1 MSKTIRSVRSV
12 KPRNIYNVALE
23 RVLGFTATNNCSIA
37 LDTKNST
44 VFYTAGCV
52 VVGES
57 CISNFQFIVQ
67 SPSRKSLTCLDVSSD
82 GKYIITGESG
92 HQPMVRVWSRADGHQ
107 LGALASHHFR
117 ISSVRFSP
125 GPATYIISVG
135 CQEDQTICVWD
146 RTQFQKVACAK
157 VSAKVN
163 AVAFANDGEYF
174 VTVGIRHVRFWYL
187 EEKKRSKVKETQPLK
202 GRNAVLGDILHNTFT
217 DVCCCLD
224 PGESGGVP
232 KILTLVLS
240 QAGQLLQINSS
251 RCVTKWVDLK
261 VTNAACLA
269 LSRQVVAVGCAS
281 GVCLLFSAVTLRFI
295 TRVPLPHP
303 LGACIASSKI
313 GTPFSAPGSGD
324 DVSFAEVAAIKFDL
338 NKGLLICMYADHSL
352 YCWDVSNLKSITR
365 RFAHFYHSRAVCGGS
380 ITSTSSAT
388 STLLSTPDE
397 TDLGRWAPA
406 TDPAVSSLHVEHFAT
421 CSDDDTVRIW
431 TFPVNRSTL
440 KGVELFPDGMEEVS
454 ILYTDSKYTNLC
466 SDERLTNGFGP
477 SYFGQGSML
486 NFSAPGSPSPLRQ
499 VSSYRWNSN
508 ANIAV
513 HQNGAGYGLRSLVI
527 SPHAR
532 HLAVGNRSG
541 QLMIYD
547 FNTFK
552 LLHSIRAHDAEILS
566 ITYFESKLIPG
577 MSLLC
582 TSSRDRVIHVFA
594 PQQDYSRVQTLADH
608 SGIVNSALFYE
619 CEENRSIYLISC
631 GADRSLLF
639 RILSTDP
646 ESQTARFVI
655 EHHVSVTH
663 SYACATV
670 VGPSIL
676 SPPSPAGGVTRV
688 RTRARHYLAVA
699 CQGRQLRLY
708 QITKAR
714 QLFHYRASTSEDGSP
729 VCCAADP
736 TSTLIATAGSDKQIN
751 LFHLF
756 TGEHVTTLYGHA
768 DIVMG
773 LIFLPDL
780 RHLVSLSCDSCI
792 FIWRLPPE
800 LTALMQDRQQRIA
813 AALANTLSVESP
825 SLESP
830 SLLNGSPISSSNGL
844 ESKSLVESTEFCSN
858 EADLPS
864 WAREKQQHPN
874 SDTEPSRHKRTTL
887 GRTAKRSLTTDLS
900 NPVTAAAVA
909 AMPHV
914 SRSNSDLKRTL
925 LASRRLRNHTGGN
938 RLSEYLSRGGSLS
951 RLSSASRGRR
961 DGGGVESDVEGIL
974 NRSPSPKMASSAIFP
989 RWASSVVDVNEE
1001 SPFEPP
1007 PVDRNNQSPDL
1018 IETNLSLTTSLS
1030 TDILSNIDD
1039 LPIKHHSNNG
1049 LMSRSQIDDY
1059 CPKLSR
1065 VEELYDNEMD
1075 LLTHESAPQ
1084 KRPNALTIRGK
1095 TSARASWL
1103 EQDAEGVTS
1112 ARNQEDDLPLTE
1124 EPVVFRHPHSTMTH
1138 SRSSDDSLVNPVSST
1153 SESVS
1158 ALSLLYSV
1166 REALDAAVEQL
1177 ATTDDN
1183 AISDSREFFRT
1194 HLEWRVSR
1202 LRNIL
1207 RVEPPISSSIHSG
1220 ISSTTIEQQQ
1230 NVEGTAVVNQLIER
1244 LMPSIRTAM
1253 TETLTA
1259 TATSEQVAD
1268 RKSLKVSADPLP
1280 AE

>member
-1 MSKTIRSVRSV
+1 MSKTIRSGRTV
-12 KPRNIYNVALE
+12 KPRNTYNVVLE
-23 RVLGFTATNNCSIA
+23 RVLGFTAANNCSVA
-37 LDTKNST
+37 LDVKNSA

-67 SPSRKSLTCLDVSSD
+67 SPARKSLTCLDVSPD

-92 HQPMVRVWSRADGHQ
+92 HQPMVRLWNRTDGHQ

-125 GPATYIISVG
+125 GPATYIVSVG

-146 RTQFQKVACAK
+146 RTQLQKVACAK
-157 VSAKVN
+157 VSARVN
-163 AVAFANDGEYF
+163 AVAFANDGEFF

-187 EEKKRSKVKETQPLK
+187 EVKKRPKVKETQPLK
-202 GRNAVLGDILHNTFT
+202 GRNAVLGDMLHNTFT

-232 KILTLVLS
+232 QILTLVLS

-261 VTNAACLA
+261 VSRAACLA

-295 TRVPLPHP
+295 ARVPLPHP
-303 LGACIASSKI
+303 LGTCVASSKI
-313 GTPFSAPGSGD
+313 GTPFLASGSGD
-324 DVSFAEVAAIKFDL
+324 EVSYPEVAATKLDL

-380 ITSTSSAT
+380 IASTSST
-388 STLLSTPDE
+388 PSTLPSTPDE
-397 TDLGRWAPA
+397 TDLGRWAPV
-406 TDPAVSSLHVEHFAT
+406 TDPGASALHVEHFAT

-431 TFPVNRSTL
+431 AFPVNRSTL
-440 KGVELFPDGMEEVS
+440 KSNELFPDGMEEIS
-454 ILYTDSKYTNLC
+454 ILYTDPNYANLC
-466 SDERLTNGFGP
+466 SDERGTNGFGP
-477 SYFGQGSML
+477 SYFGQGSTL
-486 NFSAPGSPSPLRQ
+486 NLSAPGSPSPMRQ
-499 VSSYRWNSN
+499 SSSSRWSSN
-508 ANIAV
+508 ANIAAN
-513 HQNGAGYGLRSLVI
+513 QNGAGYGLRSLGI
-527 SPHAR
+527 SPDAR
-532 HLAVGNRSG
+532 HLAVGERSG
-541 QLMIYD
+541 QLRIYD

-566 ITYFESKLIPG
+566 ITYFESKLMPG

-639 RILSTDP
+639 RVLNTDP

-676 SPPSPAGGVTRV
+676 SPPTLAGGAIRA

-699 CQGRQLRLY
+699 CQDRQLRLY

-729 VCCAADP
+729 VCCVADP

-756 TGEHVTTLYGHA
+756 TGEHVATLYGHA
-768 DIVMG
+768 DIIMG

-780 RHLVSLSCDSCI
+780 RHLVSLSCDSCV
-792 FIWRLPPE
+792 FIWRLPSE
-800 LTALMQDRQQRIA
+800 LTALMQDRQQRVA
-813 AALANTLSVESP
+813 AVLANKIPVELP

-830 SLLNGSPISSSNGL
+830 SSFNGSPILSSNDL
-844 ESKSLVESTEFCSN
+844 ESKNLVESVKFCLN
-858 EADLPS
+858 ETDLPS
-864 WAREKQQHPN
+864 WAREKQHPD
-874 SDTEPSRHKRTTL
+874 SDTEPSAHKHTAP
-887 GRTAKRSLTTDLS
+887 GRPVKRSLTSGLI
-900 NPVTAAAVA
+900 NPAAAAAVA
-909 AMPHV
+909 AMAHV
-914 SRSNSDLKRTL
+914 SRSDSDRKRVL
-925 LASRRLRNHTGGN
+925 LASRRLRNHTVGN
-938 RLSEYLSRGGSLS
+938 VPSEYLSRCGSLS
-951 RLSSASRGRR
+951 RLSSASRRHL
-961 DGGGVESDVEGIL
+961 DGGDVESDVEGMLI
-974 NRSPSPKMASSAIFP
+974 RSTSPKMASSAIFP

-1007 PVDRNNQSPDL
+1007 PADRNNQSPDL
-1018 IETNLSLTTSLS
+1018 VSL
-1030 TDILSNIDD
+1030 
-1039 LPIKHHSNNG
+1039 
-1049 LMSRSQIDDY
+1049 
-1059 CPKLSR
+1059 
-1065 VEELYDNEMD
+1065 
-1075 LLTHESAPQ
+1075 
-1084 KRPNALTIRGK
+1084 
-1095 TSARASWL
+1095 
-1103 EQDAEGVTS
+1103 
-1112 ARNQEDDLPLTE
+1112 
-1124 EPVVFRHPHSTMTH
+1124 
-1138 SRSSDDSLVNPVSST
+1138 
-1153 SESVS
+1153 
-1158 ALSLLYSV
+1158 
-1166 REALDAAVEQL
+1166 
-1177 ATTDDN
+1177 
-1183 AISDSREFFRT
+1183 
-1194 HLEWRVSR
+1194 
-1202 LRNIL
+1202 
-1207 RVEPPISSSIHSG
+1207 
-1220 ISSTTIEQQQ
+1220 
-1230 NVEGTAVVNQLIER
+1230 
-1244 LMPSIRTAM
+1244 IRTVI
-1253 TETLTA
+1253 E
-1259 TATSEQVAD
+1259 
-1268 RKSLKVSADPLP
+1268 SLII
-1280 AE
+1280 